1 MVNKQYELAN
11 TFVEL
16 IDEILRA
23 EADNTDKDIEV
34 PQATKSSAV
43 AHHAPAGESP
53 TFHLF
58 LLCRSVHQL
67 CCLIVHMFFVS
78 YHASLSC

>member
-43 AHHAPAGESP
+43 AHHAPA
-53 TFHLF
+53 
-58 LLCRSVHQL
+58 R
-67 CCLIVHMFFVS
+67 
-78 YHASLSC
+78 

>member
-16 IDEILRA
+16 IDEVLRV
-23 EADNTDKDIEV
+23 EVDNTDKDIEV

-58 LLCRSVHQL
+58 YYVDQFISCV
-67 CCLIVHMFFVS
+67 V
-78 YHASLSC
+78 SLSICFL